1 MAVVGDAY
9 IVVRAITNRVRDDIQ
24 KEFNGLSGDA
34 DRAGN
39 DVGSSFSR
47 GFQRATSRGIF
58 DTKFAREA
66 ENARKRLNSLIQVG
80 FFLGPAISGVVG
92 AVGSLGAGLVT
103 LTSIVGAAV
112 PSLIALGGAFA
123 ALIQGAGVLRL
134 AFGGVGNAIA
144 AGNRATGAAV
154 DNSKQLEAAQK
165 RITAAEQQ
173 LLDFYE
179 EAADRKIDALRRN
192 RDAQDSLA
200 DAIVSTERTER
211 SYFRA
216 QKAARDALED
226 VTKAREEARE
236 AIQQLRFE
244 LEGGAISEK
253 KARLEFE
260 KARDA
265 LQRVQDLPPNSR
277 ARQEA
282 ELAFAEADLNLRKA
296 IDRNQDLK
304 KEEAAATKA
313 GVEGSK
319 RVLDAVDARAQALQ
333 AEEDASIDLARAQRD
348 LAKTREDAAAAAEFA
363 APGGGLDK
371 ELAKEEKALK
381 EAIKEAKKDLKD
393 LENDAGGPASAFQ
406 QALAK
411 LSPEAQEFVKFI
423 VDEFKPAV
431 DELRDAAGKEFFPK
445 LITAMTT
452 IKDDLFPTLKP
463 LIQETGSVLG
473 DIAIEIA
480 NVVTQTE
487 NVDRLQRVWK
497 TNDGLLRNLG
507 GAAGNLYTLFLIL
520 LDAAEPVIKQ
530 FGEWVER
537 LTGNWA
543 TDAEKNFGSLRS
555 TFEKSGEVAS
565 RIGGIIRDV
574 VESFKNI
581 GKAIT
586 TPADEGVSAF
596 ELLLQYFEDAAASF
610 RAFTEAGLKD
620 GSLAQYFFDATENAT
635 KVLDLIGNIVGEI
648 LKLGDDEGVGTFV
661 DKLSEAVDIFGEVGA
676 ELNNAAPA
684 LGDFIVKFAE
694 LTRNLTGS
702 GAIQNFFG
710 VLNTALD
717 VVNKI
722 FGNETVKKVFAF
734 TSGVFAVV
742 RGFGLLLSVGK
753 FLGQALIGNFL
764 KLGKIF
770 SGSFLKDPFAALRKG
785 SGLTRAELQKQM
797 VVDKQKEFA
806 MKGIFLSGKQAAKG
820 LGDLTNASKVTKG
833 SLASAATTAQTTS
846 TKMSLLGKAKGTLG
860 KGFKAVGTG
869 LKGFGAGIKAAL
881 GPIGLIFLAIELL
894 IPLIVKLWQ
903 ENETFRNVV
912 MNVVNAVKGAFES
925 IVGAVMAVWE
935 AIKPIFETI
944 GNAVKTY
951 ITFYVEGLK
960 LAWDLIMTAVQ
971 AVWDFLKPIFEV
983 IGNAI
988 KTSITFYVDAL
999 KLAWDLIS
1007 TAVKAVWDFIR
1018 PIFTTIG
1025 DGIKNSIT
1033 KFVDL
1038 LKTAWDGIKTAVQA
1052 VWDFI
1057 RPIFTTIG
1065 NAVKNTITFYVN
1077 ALKTA
1082 WDGIKTTV
1090 SAVWSFLQPIFTKI
1104 GDGIK
1109 TGIGGA
1115 VSFVT
1120 GLFDSLK
1127 STVKTIFNAI
1137 AGFWNNTFGK
1147 LSFKVP
1153 GWVPGIGGKGF
1164 DVPDI
1169 PTLARGGIVP
1179 ASAGGTLALLAEAG
1193 RAERVEPLDPNG
1205 LSRRDKAL
1213 IDYLSGGA
1221 TSGVTVNVYPSP
1233 GMDERELAQKVSR
1246 ELAYMMKRGAA

>member
-1 MAVVGDAY
+1 VAVVGDAY

-24 KEFNGLSGDA
+24 KELNGVSGDA

-39 DVGSSFSR
+39 DVGNSFSR
-47 GFQRATSRGIF
+47 GFQRATSRGLF
-58 DTKFAREA
+58 DSKFAREA
-66 ENARKRLNSLIQVG
+66 ETARKTLNRLIQTG
-80 FFLGPAISGVVG
+80 FFLGPAISGLVG
-92 AVGSLGAGLVT
+92 AVGSLGAGLAT
-103 LTSIVGAAV
+103 LTTIAGAAA

-134 AFGGVGNAIA
+134 AFGGVGNAIS
-144 AGNRATGAAV
+144 AGSRATGGAA
-154 DNSKQLEAAQK
+154 NNTRQLEAAQK
-165 RITAAEQQ
+165 R
-173 LLDFYE
+173 LLESKKALDEFYE
-179 EAADRKIDALRRN
+179 EADQRRIEAT
-192 RDAQDSLA
+192 RRSQDAQDNLA
-200 DAIVSTERTER
+200 DAIIGAERTER

-282 ELAFAEADLNLRKA
+282 ELAFAEAELNLRKA
-296 IDRNQDLK
+296 IDRNSDLK

-319 RVLDAVDARAQALQ
+319 RVQDAIYARAEALQ
-333 AEEDASIDLARAQRD
+333 AEEDASVDLARTNRD
-348 LAKTREDAAAAAEFA
+348 LAKTRQDTAAAEEFA

-371 ELAKEEKALK
+371 QLQKEEQALK
-381 EAIKEAKKDLKD
+381 DAIKEAKKDLKD
-393 LENDAGGPASAFQ
+393 LEDGAGGGPNAFQ

-423 VDEFKPAV
+423 LNEFKPAV

-445 LITAMTT
+445 LITALTT

-473 DIAIEIA
+473 DIAIDIA
-480 NVVTQTE
+480 NVVTETD
-487 NVDRLQRVWK
+487 NLDRLQRVWK
-497 TNDGLLRNLG
+497 TNDGLLKNLG
-507 GAAGNLYTLFLIL
+507 KAAGNLYTLFLIL

-537 LTGNWA
+537 LTGTWA
-543 TDAEKNFGSLRS
+543 SDAEKNFEGLRS

-565 RIGGIIRDV
+565 RIGGLFRDYI
-574 VESFKNI
+574 EGFKNI

-586 TPADEGVSAF
+586 TPVEDGVSAF
-596 ELLLQYFEDAAASF
+596 ELLLGYFEKGAEKF
-610 RAFTEAGLKD
+610 REFTEAGLKD

-635 KVLDLIGNIVGEI
+635 KVLDLIVNIVAEI

-661 DKLSEAVDIFGEVGA
+661 GKLSEAVDIFGEVGA
-676 ELNNAAPA
+676 DLNNAAPA
-684 LGDFIVKFAE
+684 LGDFVVKFAE

-702 GAIQNFFG
+702 GAINNFFA

-717 VVNKI
+717 IVNKI

-753 FLGQALIGNFL
+753 FLGKALIGNFL
-764 KLGKIF
+764 KLGSIF
-770 SGSFLKDPFAALRKG
+770 SGFSRKDPFGMLRNS
-785 SGLTRAELQKQM
+785 SGLTRAELKKQM
-797 VVDKQKEFA
+797 IVDKQKEFA
-806 MKGIFLSGKQAAKG
+806 MKGIYLSSQQASLG
-820 LGDLTNASKVTKG
+820 LGKVTKASNITKG
-833 SLASAATTAQTTS
+833 SLAAGATTAQVTA
-846 TKMSLLGKAKGTLG
+846 TKMSLLGKAKTTLG
-860 KGFKAVGTG
+860 NGFKAVGTG

-925 IVGAVMAVWE
+925 IINVVMVVWE

-951 ITFYVEGLK
+951 IIAYVEALK
-960 LAWDLIMTAVQ
+960 IAWDLIMTAVQ
-971 AVWDFLKPIFEV
+971 AVWDFLKPIFEL
-983 IGNAI
+983 IGNAV
-988 KTSITFYVDAL
+988 KTYITFYVDAL

-1007 TAVKAVWDFIR
+1007 TAVQAVWDFIR
-1018 PIFTTIG
+1018 PIFEKIG
-1025 DGIKNSIT
+1025 EGIKNSIT

-1038 LKTAWDGIKTAVQA
+1038 LKTAWDGIKTAVSA

-1057 RPIFTTIG
+1057 KPIFGFIG
-1065 NAVKNTITFYVN
+1065 NGIKNSITFYVN

-1082 WDGIKTTV
+1082 WDAIKTTV
-1090 SAVWSFLQPIFTKI
+1090 NTVWNFVKPIFEKI
-1104 GDGIK
+1104 GDGIRD
-1109 TGIGGA
+1109 GIGGA
-1115 VSFVT
+1115 VDFVS
-1120 GLFDSLK
+1120 GLFDGLK

-1137 AGFWNNTFGK
+1137 AGFWNSTFGK

-1153 GWVPGIGGKGF
+1153 GWVPGIGGNGF

-1169 PTLARGGIVP
+1169 PTLAKGGVIP
-1179 ASAGGTLALLAEAG
+1179 ASLGGTLALLAEAG
-1193 RAERVEPLDPNG
+1193 RPERVEPLDPDG
-1205 LSRRDKAL
+1205 LSRRDKAM
-1213 IDYLSGGA
+1213 IDYMSGGMRG
-1221 TSGVTVNVYPSP
+1221 GVTVNVYPSP

>member
-24 KEFNGLSGDA
+24 KELNGVSGDA

-39 DVGSSFSR
+39 DVGNSFSR
-47 GFQRATSRGIF
+47 GFQRATSKGIF

-66 ENARKRLNSLIQVG
+66 ENARKKLNRLIQVG

-92 AVGSLGAGLVT
+92 AIGSLGAGLVT

-112 PSLIALGGAFA
+112 PSLIALGGALA
-123 ALIQGAGVLRL
+123 ALVQGAGVLKL
-134 AFGGVGNAIA
+134 AFGGVGNAIS
-144 AGNRATGAAV
+144 AGSKATGAAT
-154 DNSKQLEAAQK
+154 NNTRQLEAAQK
-165 RITAAEQQ
+165 RLAEAQKA
-173 LLDFYE
+173 LEEFYE
-179 EAADRKIDALRRN
+179 ESIDRRIEATRRSQ
-192 RDAQDSLA
+192 DAQDNLA
-200 DAIVSTERTER
+200 DSVIGAERTER

-260 KARDA
+260 KARDS

-282 ELAFAEADLNLRKA
+282 ELAFAEAELNLRKA
-296 IDRNQDLK
+296 IDRNSDLV

-313 GVEGSK
+313 GVDGSK
-319 RVLDAVDARAQALQ
+319 RVQDAVYARAEALQ
-333 AEEDASIDLARAQRD
+333 AEEDAAVDLARTNRD
-348 LAKTREDAAAAAEFA
+348 LAKTRTDAAAAEEFA

-371 ELAKEEKALK
+371 ELQKEEQALK
-381 EAIKEAKKDLKD
+381 DAIKEAKKDLKD
-393 LENDAGGPASAFQ
+393 LEKGAGGGPSAFQ

-423 VDEFKPAV
+423 LNEFKPAV

-445 LITAMTT
+445 LITALRT

-473 DIAIEIA
+473 DIAIDIA
-480 NVVTQTE
+480 NVVTETD
-487 NVDRLQRVWK
+487 NLDRLQRVWK
-497 TNDGLLRNLG
+497 TNDGLLKNLG
-507 GAAGNLYTLFLIL
+507 KATGNLYTLFLIL

-530 FGEWVER
+530 FGEWVET
-537 LTGNWA
+537 LTGKWA
-543 TDAEKNFGSLRS
+543 TDAEKNFDGLRS
-555 TFEKSGEVAS
+555 TFERSGEVAS

-581 GKAIT
+581 GEAIST
-586 TPADEGVSAF
+586 EADEGVSAF
-596 ELLLQYFEDAAASF
+596 ESLLGYFEKGAEKF
-610 RAFTEAGLKD
+610 REFTEAGLKD
-620 GSLAQYFFDATENAT
+620 GSLAQYFFDATVNAQ
-635 KVLDLIGNIVGEI
+635 KVLSLLTNIVAEI
-648 LKLGDDEGVGTFV
+648 LKLGDDEGVGIFV

-676 ELNNAAPA
+676 DLNNAAPA

-694 LTRNLTGS
+694 LTKNLTGS
-702 GAIQNFFG
+702 GAINNFFG

-717 VVNKI
+717 VINKI

-742 RGFGLLLSVGK
+742 RGFGLLLQVGK
-753 FLGQALIGNFL
+753 FLGKALIGNFL
-764 KLGKIF
+764 KIGKIF
-770 SGSFLKDPFAALRKG
+770 TTLKDPFAGLRKG
-785 SGLTRAELQKQM
+785 SGLTRAELKKQM
-797 VVDKQKEFA
+797 VVDKQKEMA
-806 MKGIFLSGKQAAKG
+806 MKGIFISGKQAAKG
-820 LGDLTNASKVTKG
+820 LGNLTQASAVARG
-833 SLASAATTAQTTS
+833 SLAPTAAAAQGTA
-846 TKMSLLGKAKGTLG
+846 TKVGFLGKAGAAAKGGMTKLS
-860 KGFKAVGTG
+860 VGLRTAG
-869 LKGFGAGIKAAL
+869 GALKSFL

-925 IVGAVMAVWE
+925 VVGAVMAVWE
-935 AIKPIFETI
+935 AIKPVFETI

-951 ITFYVEGLK
+951 IIVYVEALK

-971 AVWDFLKPIFEV
+971 AVWDFLKPIFET
-983 IGNAI
+983 IGNAV
-988 KTSITFYVDAL
+988 KTYITFYVEAL
-999 KLAWDLIS
+999 KLAWELIS
-1007 TAVKAVWDFIR
+1007 TAVGAVWDFLK
-1018 PIFTTIG
+1018 PIFGKIG

-1033 KFVDL
+1033 KFVDA
-1038 LKTAWDGIKTAVQA
+1038 LKTAWEGIKTAVSA

-1057 RPIFTTIG
+1057 KPIFNFIG
-1065 NAVKNTITFYVN
+1065 NGIKNSITFYVD
-1077 ALKTA
+1077 AFKTA
-1082 WDGIKTTV
+1082 WNGIKTAV
-1090 SAVWSFLQPIFTKI
+1090 SAVRDFVLPIFTKI
-1104 GDGIK
+1104 GDAIESSIGAAVTFVTDLFGGLK
-1109 TGIGGA
+1109 DAVTGI
-1115 VSFVT
+1115 
-1120 GLFDSLK
+1120 FDK
-1127 STVKTIFNAI
+1127 IR
-1137 AGFWNNTFGK
+1137 GWWNDN
-1147 LSFKVP
+1147 LA
-1153 GWVPGIGGKGF
+1153 GKGF
-1164 DVPDI
+1164 TVPNWVPFGAGGKEFRLPRLAMGGVI
-1169 PTLARGGIVP
+1169 PATPGGI
-1179 ASAGGTLALLAEAG
+1179 AAILGEGG

-1213 IDYLSGGA
+1213 IDYLSRGRGVD
-1221 TSGVTVNVYPSP
+1221 GMVTVNVYPSA
-1233 GMDERELAQKVSR
+1233 GMNERELAQKVSK
-1246 ELAYMMKRGAA
+1246 ELAYMMKKGAA